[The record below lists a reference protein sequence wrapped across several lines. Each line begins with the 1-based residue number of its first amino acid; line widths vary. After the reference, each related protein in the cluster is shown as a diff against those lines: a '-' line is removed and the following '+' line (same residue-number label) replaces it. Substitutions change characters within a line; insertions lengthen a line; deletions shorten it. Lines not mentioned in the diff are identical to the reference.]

1 MSRENKDLRSDLSWK
16 VGCPHLYRKKAVSL
30 LYREITRPL
39 SRTSFFTS
47 RYLYREGVSPSI
59 QGSGEGETK
68 QEDINPVFLYER
80 SEYLTLS

>member
-1 MSRENKDLRSDLSWK
+1 MLR
-16 VGCPHLYRKKAVSL
+16 HLCRKKVVSL

-39 SRTSFFTS
+39 SITSFFIS
-47 RYLYREGVSPSI
+47 RYVYREGVHSSIQEGERVSPSI
-59 QGSGEGETK
+59 QGRGETK